1 MDRMRGGDASLR
13 SVGDRRADARASSA
27 TSALEAILLAVL
39 VPPLAVA
46 IAALAWRST
55 LMAPINYNEGC
66 NAFFVSE
73 VLAGAPL
80 YFPPDALVTNN
91 YPPLSFYLEAPIA
104 SLMGDAIFA
113 GRLVSW
119 LAFAAVT
126 GFIVAISHRLHGDRI
141 AALFS
146 GMIFAGFL
154 VINYDIYVGMNDPQM
169 LAHAIMLAGLWIL
182 LRSRN
187 AVRAAIAA
195 SMLMA
200 AALFAKHNI
209 VALPL
214 AVATWLAIYNR
225 RAAVTFIA
233 AGVVTGAVGGAVCLA
248 AFGHD
253 FIWGLLAPRR
263 YVPERAW
270 RHAIEWLLPI
280 EVPVLLAFLG
290 ATIDRS
296 NRYTLLFAL
305 YLLIALGLAWLL
317 AGGFGVNFNLM
328 FEVVIAFA
336 LAAGQLIA
344 RLRGQRPLRR
354 WALGAYALA
363 ALVGAGLVGGKDQL
377 LLRPWIAT
385 ERAREAAT
393 AQTVRMIADRPGP
406 ALCENPVLCYWAG
419 KPMELDPLN
428 FEEGVAAGTK
438 DENLVLER
446 IASGHYTVIEF
457 PPNDPAVAGFVGTRL
472 AAAVAARY
480 QPLSNRPDGSIVY
493 VRRH

>member
-1 MDRMRGGDASLR
+1 MDHMRVSSASV
-13 SVGDRRADARASSA
+13 SSAGERRADARASSA
-27 TSALEAILLAVL
+27 TSALEAALLAVL
-39 VPPLAVA
+39 AVPLAIA

-66 NAFFVSE
+66 NAFFVSA
-73 VLAGAPL
+73 VLTGAPL

-104 SLMGDAIFA
+104 RLMGDAIFA

-119 LAFAAVT
+119 LAFAAIT
-126 GFIVAISHRLHGDRI
+126 GLIVAISHRLHRDRI
-141 AALFS
+141 AALFA
-146 GMIFAGFL
+146 GMIFAGFI

-187 AVRAAIAA
+187 AVPAAIAA

-200 AALFAKHNI
+200 AALFVKHNI

-214 AVATWLAIYNR
+214 TVALWLAIYNR
-225 RAAVTFIA
+225 RAAFTFIA
-233 AGVVTGAVGGAVCLA
+233 AGVATGAVGLAVCLA

-253 FIWGLLAPRR
+253 FTSGLLAPRR

-270 RHAIEWLLPI
+270 RHALEWLMPI
-280 EVPVLLAFLG
+280 QVPVLLAFLG

-296 NRYTLLFAL
+296 NRYTLLFTL

-344 RLRGQRPLRR
+344 RLREQPPLRR

-363 ALVGAGLVGGKDQL
+363 ALVCAGLVGGKDQL
-377 LLRPWIAT
+377 LLRPWIAA

-393 AQTVRMIADRPGP
+393 VETVRMIADRPGT
-406 ALCENPVLCYWAG
+406 ALCESPALCYWAG
-419 KPMELDPLN
+419 KPME
-428 FEEGVAAGTK
+428 
-438 DENLVLER
+438 
-446 IASGHYTVIEF
+446 
-457 PPNDPAVAGFVGTRL
+457 
-472 AAAVAARY
+472 
-480 QPLSNRPDGSIVY
+480 SIP
-493 VRRH
+493 